1 MLYPKKKYIRSKPLL
16 EACRTIPCQHCG
28 IDDGTVCAAHINWG
42 GGKGKAIK
50 ADDNLVASLCY
61 QCHAALDQ
69 GAEMSKEERQD
80 MWFKA
85 HQHTVLT
92 LIATRK
98 WPDKVPISA
107 LTEGEHFSAH
117 ETGA

>member
-1 MLYPKKKYIRSKPLL
+1 
-16 EACRTIPCQHCG
+16 
-28 IDDGTVCAAHINWG
+28 
-42 GGKGKAIK
+42 
-50 ADDNLVASLCY
+50 
-61 QCHAALDQ
+61 
-69 GAEMSKEERQD
+69 MSKEERQD

-85 HQHTVLT
+85 HQRTVLT

-107 LTEGEHFSAH
+107 LTESAHFFAH